1 MWIRQDGP
9 IVRVLSPAKLN
20 LFLEI
25 LAKRP
30 DGYHEIETLI
40 IAVNHFDSLTFV
52 ATENSSIHLR
62 CRGAVGL
69 DSRRGL
75 NRPGGAP
82 VSAFEGLPTEQDN
95 LAHRALRLLQTQ
107 SGCRQGGQ
115 ATLVKRIP
123 PASGLGGG
131 SSNAAAALL
140 AANRAW
146 KLGWTQAQLAEL
158 ATELGSDVPFFL
170 TQPTA
175 RGATMAIC
183 RGRGEQVRPCHGP
196 AGAHFVVVRPAVGLS
211 TAEVYQHCQ
220 PTAQPRPVENFFNAF
235 AGGDY
240 QAAARAMTNG
250 LQPAAAELSPAVKR
264 LADQFQRLGP
274 IAHQLSGSGSAY
286 FGWFPGRK
294 AAACAAG
301 RFRAMGYP
309 YVWRVESI

>member
-25 LAKRP
+25 LAKRL

-52 ATENSSIHLR
+52 ATDKQSIHLR
-62 CRGAVGL
+62 CRPAAGL
-69 DSRRGL
+69 GGGRGL
-75 NRPGGAP
+75 NRSAGGL
-82 VSAFEGLPTEQDN
+82 VSVFEGLPKEQDN
-95 LAHRALRLLQTQ
+95 LAHRALRLLQTR

-175 RGATMAIC
+175 RGATTAIC
-183 RGRGEQVRPCHGP
+183 RGRGEQVHPCRGP
-196 AGAHFVVVRPAVGLS
+196 AGTHFVVVRPAAGLS
-211 TAEVYQHCQ
+211 TPDVYRHCH
-220 PTAQPRPVENFFNAF
+220 PAVQPRSVDNFSGAF
-235 AGGDY
+235 TGGDY
-240 QAAARAMTNG
+240 RAAARAMTNG
-250 LQPAAAELSPAVKR
+250 LQPAAAALSPAVNL
-264 LADQFQRLGP
+264 LAEQFQRLGP

-286 FGWFPGRK
+286 FGWFPSGK
-294 AAACAAG
+294 AAARAAG
-301 RFRAMGYP
+301 RLRALGYP